1 MLETRFNF
9 LITII
14 VIAIYLIFFNYLQ
27 IFYILFCLVFLY
39 FCMIPEIDLDEDFE
53 EPESFCLPWLQF
65 NLKKNNNDKNIVF
78 LRKYLKMNKAQNIK
92 KFNFMNSKVI
102 LKLSKNYFFQNLSK
116 NNFYSVLKLLYYNKV
131 QIIELSSH
139 VYFETKNLFLR
150 NAYQNFFFNESNVQY
165 NPLNYFHE
173 LKKDYMLSAKNAGD
187 IANTEISIIRDLF
200 LDECNSRDS
209 YKKVYNHPSK
219 IREPRGIYSDNEDF
233 FDIDFFNGKFLKK
246 SNYTNEFFVTEP
258 ILKFDK

>member
-1 MLETRFNF
+1 
-9 LITII
+9 
-14 VIAIYLIFFNYLQ
+14 
-27 IFYILFCLVFLY
+27 
-39 FCMIPEIDLDEDFE
+39 
-53 EPESFCLPWLQF
+53 
-65 NLKKNNNDKNIVF
+65 
-78 LRKYLKMNKAQNIK
+78 
-92 KFNFMNSKVI
+92 
-102 LKLSKNYFFQNLSK
+102 
-116 NNFYSVLKLLYYNKV
+116 
-131 QIIELSSH
+131 
-139 VYFETKNLFLR
+139 
-150 NAYQNFFFNESNVQY
+150 
-165 NPLNYFHE
+165 
-173 LKKDYMLSAKNAGD
+173 MLSAKNAGD